1 MPLPNSAPT
10 SSAPAPLPGT
20 ELTLVDH
27 SEEIQDIITAV
38 PTWIIRYG
46 ITLFFV
52 LLLVLVAGS
61 WFIQYP
67 DLVEVPMQ
75 LTVINAPKAVRTRVD
90 GKLLRLLVRE
100 GQPVCSGQNLAF
112 VESTADPVQVL
123 DFTQQLER
131 LHAQLTH
138 HAPELLPP
146 AALAHYAQLG
156 DIQAAYQTFEQA
168 YTQYLAYQGN
178 GYFPRKRRILLAEID
193 ELAALTRNLRAQKQL
208 YDEDLR
214 LSQHEFDMQQD
225 LARQHVISPADFR
238 REESRLLAKRLPVK
252 QAESTI
258 YQNDMLQTA
267 KQKELLD
274 LDRFTAE
281 QRGLLLQ
288 ALNTLRTTAEAWKNR
303 YVLTAP
309 TSGRIYFSTIL
320 EEKQT
325 VAANQEVFYVAP
337 ATAAYYGEAA
347 VPQGSVGK
355 VAVGQEVMVKFAGY
369 PFEEY
374 GMVRGRLVYLAQ
386 IPREDGFSAK
396 IALVNGLVTT
406 YGRPIGYRKG
416 LSAQAAIITRKSR
429 LSEKIFYSF
438 RRTLAQ

>member
-1 MPLPNSAPT
+1 MPLESSPIPATSPSSYGAEPT
-10 SSAPAPLPGT
+10 LA
-20 ELTLVDH
+20 DH

-52 LLLVLVAGS
+52 LLLALLAGS
-61 WFIQYP
+61 WFIHYP

-75 LTVINAPKAVRTRVD
+75 LTAVNAPKAINARVD
-90 GKLLRLLVRE
+90 GKLMRLLVRE
-100 GQPVCSGQNLAF
+100 GQPVRSGQTLAF
-112 VESTADPVQVL
+112 IESTADHAQVL
-123 DFTQQLER
+123 DFAQQLER

-138 HAPELLPP
+138 HTPELLPP

-168 YTQYLAYQGN
+168 YTQYLAYQGD
-178 GYFPRKRRILLAEID
+178 GYFPRKRRILLAEIR
-193 ELAALTRNLRAQKQL
+193 ELEALTRNLSAQKQL

-214 LSQHEFDMQQD
+214 LSQHEFDMQRE
-225 LARQHVISPADFR
+225 LAQQHVISPADFR

-258 YQNDMLQTA
+258 YQNNMLQTA
-267 KQKELLD
+267 KQKELLE
-274 LDRFTAE
+274 LDKFTAE
-281 QRGLLLQ
+281 QWGLLLQ
-288 ALNTLRTTAEAWKNR
+288 ALNTLRTTVESWKTR

-309 TSGRIYFSTIL
+309 TSGRVYFSTIL

-325 VAANQEVFYVAP
+325 VATNQEVFYVAP
-337 ATAAYYGEAA
+337 TTAVYYGEAA
-347 VPQGSVGK
+347 VPQASVGK
-355 VAVGQEVMVKFAGY
+355 VAVGQEVILKFAGY

-374 GMVRGRLVYLAQ
+374 GVVRGRLVYLAQ
-386 IPREDGFSAK
+386 IPREGGFLAK
-396 IALVNGLVTT
+396 VALVDGLVTN
-406 YGRPIGYRKG
+406 YGKPIGYRKG
-416 LSAQAAIITRKSR
+416 LSARAAIITRDSR

-438 RRTLAQ
+438 RRALAR